1 MGEWWNGLELLT
13 RIYAV
18 AAITSTAILVI
29 QTIMVL
35 LGGGEGFDGVDFDAD
50 VDVDIDFDSMTDG
63 LELFSVRGIMAFFAV
78 GGWLGIALL
87 ESGVS
92 TALVILFSFLA
103 GFAALFGLM
112 FLFRALRRLQS
123 DGTLQMKNA
132 IGKTGTVYITIPANQ
147 SRSGKIMISFQGKLN
162 ECEAVTAEQ
171 RDLKTGE
178 SVKVVEL
185 VGAEILLVVPASS

>member
-1 MGEWWNGLELLT
+1 MIAWWNGLELLA

-18 AAITSTAILVI
+18 AAITATAILLI
-29 QTIMVL
+29 QTLMVL
-35 LGGGEGFDGVDFDAD
+35 LGGGEDFDGFDFDTDLD
-50 VDVDIDFDSMTDG
+50 VDFDSMSDG
-63 LELFSVRGIMAFFAV
+63 LELFSVRGIVAFFAV
-78 GGWLGIALL
+78 GGWMGIALL

-112 FLFRALRRLQS
+112 FLFRALRKLQS

-147 SRSGKIMISFQGKLN
+147 SRSGKIMVSFQGKLN
-162 ECEAVTAEQ
+162 ECDAVTSAQ

-178 SVKVVEL
+178 SVEVVEII
-185 VGAEILLVVPASS
+185 GAETLLVVPASS